1 MAEPDPANR
10 SSADLEHAAAGW
22 VLRCDR
28 GLTAAEQDEL
38 SEWLAADPR
47 HGPALARHRKLWR
60 RLDLLTDWRPEHGSG
75 PNPDL
80 LAPPA
85 PRRSRL
91 LPFVAA
97 AALAAAA
104 AVVVFV
110 RWGDQVAPAA
120 GEAPAIVAAAG
131 ESVVRRRLPDG
142 STAELNRGAVIAVEY
157 AAGERRVRLTAGEAH
172 FTVTHDVER
181 PFVVVAGDV
190 CVRAVGTAF
199 NVRLGESAVEVLV
212 TEGRVEVSEP
222 ESGDGPATA
231 VRAVVPILE
240 ARQRVVLSAA
250 SIAAAPQVATLTAGE
265 VERVLAWQHRLLDFT
280 ATPLAE
286 VVAEFNRRNA
296 VRLVLADP
304 SLGAVPVSASFR
316 SDNVEGFVALL
327 EAGFAVRSER
337 RGDEI
342 LLRR

>member
-1 MAEPDPANR
+1 MADRGTPHNPT
-10 SSADLEHAAAGW
+10 SDLEHTAAGW

-28 GLTAAEQDEL
+28 GLTATEQDEL

-47 HGPALARHRKLWR
+47 HGPALARHRQLWR
-60 RLDLLTDWRPEHGSG
+60 RLDRLTDWRPEHGAG

-80 LAPPA
+80 LAPPV
-85 PRRSRL
+85 RRGSRV
-91 LPFVAA
+91 LPFVTAGL
-97 AALAAAA
+97 LAAAA
-104 AVVVFV
+104 AFVFFL
-110 RWGDQVAPAA
+110 RTGNEPEFVAP
-120 GEAPAIVAAAG
+120 EAPPIVAAG
-131 ESVVRRRLPDG
+131 ESVVHRTLPDG

-172 FTVTHDVER
+172 FTVTRDVER

-190 CVRAVGTAF
+190 RVRAVGTAF

-222 ESGDGPATA
+222 ESPDTPAA
-231 VRAVVPILE
+231 ARAVVPILE

-250 SIAAAPQVATLTAGE
+250 SLATMPQVATLTAGE

-286 VVAEFNRRNA
+286 VVAEFNRRNS

-304 SLGAVPVSASFR
+304 TLGAVPVSASFR
-316 SDNVEGFVALL
+316 SDNIEGFVALL
-327 EAGFAVRSER
+327 EAGFGVRAER
-337 RGDEI
+337 RGDGEI